1 MTPTE
6 IRAAALARSA
16 PAGAEVD
23 RLHAAEADAVAE
35 DRAATQD
42 RIRAEKR
49 QQTAHHNL
57 IATRGRLDAAR
68 DRLATH
74 GALIEL
80 LDFDPTLINDL
91 HYLAAFG
98 GCDTLYVTAER
109 MSLLGRR
116 GLIDRRGLVT
126 KPDRWIRCGLTATG
140 RDVLT
145 MYDEITTPTTPTT
158 TTED

>member
-1 MTPTE
+1 MTPAE
-6 IRAAALARSA
+6 IMAAALARST
-16 PAGAEVD
+16 PASADVD
-23 RLHAAEADAVAE
+23 RLRAAEVEAVAE

-49 QQTAHHNL
+49 QTTAHYNL

-68 DRLATH
+68 GHLAAH

-80 LDFDPTLINDL
+80 LNTDPTLIDDL
-91 HYLAAFG
+91 HHLAVLG
-98 GCDTLYVTAER
+98 DCDTLYVTAER

-116 GLIDRRGLVT
+116 GLIDRRSRPLPLGRRTLS
-126 KPDRWIRCGLTATG
+126 ILTATG
-140 RDVLT
+140 RDVLALCQ
-145 MYDEITTPTTPTT
+145 EITTTPTT